1 MSRHP
6 KPEQDAMSSQ
16 KLTAVAIRHVPHEG
30 LGALAQPLADAGF
43 AVRYHDAWTSPD
55 PVASGALDADL
66 LVVLGGPMGVPEADR
81 HPFLRH
87 ELEVLKKRLAADRPA
102 LGICLGAQ
110 LIAAASGARVFPGE
124 RFEIGYLPVTLTPE
138 GQGSCLA
145 PLADAP
151 RVLHWH
157 GDTYELPHGAT
168 RLASSAL
175 YREQAYSLGERVLA
189 LQFHPE
195 VDGAMLE
202 TWIDAGEEEIARGGD
217 DAAALRAQ
225 ARELEPSIAPRAH
238 ALLGAWLLGVFG
250 NR

>member
-1 MSRHP
+1 
-6 KPEQDAMSSQ
+6 MSSP

-30 LGALAQPLADAGF
+30 LGALAQPLVDAGF
-43 AVRYHDAWTSPD
+43 DVRYHDAWVSPD
-55 PVASGALDADL
+55 PAASGALEADL

-81 HPFLRH
+81 YPFLRH
-87 ELEVLKKRLAADRPA
+87 EIDVLKRRLAADRPM

-110 LIAAASGARVFPGE
+110 LIAAASGARVFPGD
-124 RFEIGYLPVTLTPE
+124 RFELGYLPVTLTPE
-138 GQGSCLA
+138 GRASCLA

-157 GDTYELPHGAT
+157 GDTYDLPHGAT

-175 YREQAYSLGERVLA
+175 YREQAFSIGPRVLA

-202 TWIDAGEEEIARGGD
+202 TWIAASEDELIRGGASAD
-217 DAAALRAQ
+217 ALRAQ
-225 ARELEPSIAPRAH
+225 ARELEPSIAPTAH
-238 ALLGAWLLGVFG
+238 ALLGAWLRDVFG
-250 NR
+250 ER